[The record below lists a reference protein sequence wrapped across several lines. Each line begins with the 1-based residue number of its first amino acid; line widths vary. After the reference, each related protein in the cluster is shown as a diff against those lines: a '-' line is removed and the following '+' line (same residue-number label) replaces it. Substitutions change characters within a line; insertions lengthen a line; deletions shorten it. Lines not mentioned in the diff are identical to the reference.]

1 MDIID
6 RNFAYGKRIK
16 GVFSDDSDKGRDFA
30 GDSAGHRY
38 NVGCRIGDMRLSGR
52 FSLQENFFAPFLGM

>member
-1 MDIID
+1 M
-6 RNFAYGKRIK
+6 KE
-16 GVFSDDSDKGRDFA
+16 DSDMEEGNITKRKRPTNVFFA

-38 NVGCRIGDMRLSGR
+38 NVGCRIGYMRLSGR

>member
-1 MDIID
+1 MEEGNIT
-6 RNFAYGKRIK
+6 KRK
-16 GVFSDDSDKGRDFA
+16 RPTNVFFA

-38 NVGCRIGDMRLSGR
+38 NVGCRIGYMRLSGR